1 LWKSERF
8 IEGVYF
14 KNWRGRFKRR
24 ILHPIVEG
32 LEREARDAAVG
43 KMASQITHDI
53 RSAFADPSEESRA
66 SFDKAGGS
74 GLGPA
79 HAHQTIEACDG
90 EIRIESE
97 LRRGTKVSFTLSRG
111 AF

>member
-1 LWKSERF
+1 MWKSERF

-66 SFDKAGGS
+66 SFDKAG
-74 GLGPA
+74 
-79 HAHQTIEACDG
+79 
-90 EIRIESE
+90 R
-97 LRRGTKVSFTLSRG
+97 
-111 AF
+111 